1 MEVKLGSQI
10 WTLERRYNEFDR
22 LNTEIKKI
30 DPDLKIKLPG
40 KRLLGDNFSLDFI
53 TKRMRGLDEFIKIA
67 LSHPIVLKLP
77 ALWEFLNITETHIQ
91 VLENEKNTMKLQR
104 NSNFMEN
111 RQNSND
117 DDVI

>member
-1 MEVKLGSQI
+1 M
-10 WTLERRYNEFDR
+10 
-22 LNTEIKKI
+22 
-30 DPDLKIKLPG
+30 
-40 KRLLGDNFSLDFI
+40 DFI

-67 LSHPIVLKLP
+67 ISHPIVLKLP
-77 ALWEFLNITETHIQ
+77 ALWEFLNITESHIQ
-91 VLENEKNTMKLQR
+91 FLENEKNITKLQR